1 MHKGVLMGDGTVKL
15 QELSDAS
22 GRSRNIIRNRQNR
35 RDQPWLEDG
44 REDGERRSYS
54 GLHAVCLVIDELL
67 VKQGFQA
74 AQAAECIRAQEP
86 NIRLSLDEIMQARE
100 PAPRVVAA
108 IAELVEDSW
117 HGLRFDLQPYFG
129 DGSVEALQAAIAIR
143 LAGMGRIDQTRG
155 GRSTERKVGGPQL
168 AVVSILEAYRIAQE
182 RAQAAGFRID
192 GYEITRAT
200 GVEERFKK

>member
-1 MHKGVLMGDGTVKL
+1 MHKGTFMGDETVKL
-15 QELSDAS
+15 QELADAS
-22 GRSRNIIRNRQNR
+22 GRSRNIIRNRQNK
-35 RDQPWLEDG
+35 RDQPWLEEG

-54 GLHAVCLVIDELL
+54 ALHALCLVIDELL

-86 NIRLSLDEIMQARE
+86 NIRLSLDEIAQARE
-100 PAPRVVAA
+100 PEPRVVAA

-117 HGLRFDLQPYFG
+117 TGLRFDLQPYFG
-129 DGSVEALQAAIAIR
+129 DGTVEAVQTVIANR
-143 LAGMGRIDQTRG
+143 LAGMGRIVQTRG

-182 RAQAAGFRID
+182 RAQAAGFQIE
-192 GYEITRAT
+192 GYAITRVAGDKEPST
-200 GVEERFKK
+200 